1 MSDSINFFVGLK
13 LVALGQGAVTPMLR
27 KMFREN
33 SEKFYQNVQT
43 KLKKN
48 GEFFTVGHPLI
59 GEPFLYILGEGGLA
73 KHNLFKRK

>member
-43 KLKKN
+43 KFKKKWRIFYS
-48 GEFFTVGHPLI
+48 GASLDRGAVPLY
-59 GEPFLYILGEGGLA
+59 FRGG
-73 KHNLFKRK
+73 RPGQE

>member
-43 KLKKN
+43 KLKKKWRIFYS
-48 GEFFTVGHPLI
+48 GASLDRGAVPLY
-59 GEPFLYILGEGGLA
+59 FRGGRPGQA
-73 KHNLFKRK
+73 